1 MTEPLKDE
9 IEQWLTIAESDFQAY
24 KILASSD
31 KPPTMEVCFHCQ
43 QYVEKL
49 LKAVLTFNKEEIP
62 KTHDLKNLAVA
73 ASQYV
78 PEMKTLIDSIAELTI
93 YGSKIRYPAIIQIGN
108 AEMKQ
113 VIVVATEIGALLK
126 KYLSQNG
133 K

>member
-1 MTEPLKDE
+1 MTEPIKDE
-9 IEQWLTIAESDFQAY
+9 IKQWLNAAESDFQAY

-49 LKAVLTFNKEEIP
+49 LKAVLTFNKLEIP
-62 KTHDLKNLAVA
+62 KTHDLKSLAIATV
-73 ASQYV
+73 QYI
-78 PEMKTLIDSIAELTI
+78 PEMKPLVDSVAELTI
-93 YGSKIRYPAIIQIGN
+93 YGIRIRYPAMMDISLE
-108 AEMKQ
+108 EMKQ
-113 VIVVATEIGALLK
+113 VIGVATGIGTLLK